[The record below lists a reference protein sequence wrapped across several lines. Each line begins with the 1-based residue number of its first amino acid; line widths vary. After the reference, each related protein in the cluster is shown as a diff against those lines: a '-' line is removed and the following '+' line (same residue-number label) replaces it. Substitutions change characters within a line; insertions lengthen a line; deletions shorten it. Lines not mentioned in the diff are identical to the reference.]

1 MTIMNKEDIDDLI
14 IRFLSDQATTEEV
27 DFLSGWRKEATD
39 NETYFRNIEEIWF
52 SSLAKD
58 AQKLFTRTDVN
69 EAYQQFCRN
78 TKSNRYFSLRS
89 LIKYAAAVAV
99 VLLMMFGTYKVGE
112 NRLFIEEQFVRI
124 EAPSGA
130 KTNVTLPD
138 GTKVCLNAGSYI
150 SYSPRFGIKEREVN
164 ICGEAYFDVARNEN
178 VPFLVKS
185 ETMQVKVLGTK
196 FDFRDY
202 PSDENAMVT
211 LSEGKVNFTNLLAE
225 GDSFIMLPSDQVIL
239 NKEEKSVLKKR
250 VISQEVIQWKEN
262 RLHFDEEPMRDVLNA
277 IERSYN
283 VDIVLQTNSLDTLK
297 FYGSFK
303 TDEQTIDDVMEVLS
317 TTQKMKYN
325 IDGRKVTIN

>member
-1 MTIMNKEDIDDLI
+1 M
-14 IRFLSDQATTEEV
+14 SDQATTEEV

-112 NRLFIEEQFVRI
+112 NRLLIEEQFVRI

-138 GTKVCLNAGSYI
+138 GTNVCLNAGSYI
-150 SYSPRFGIKEREVN
+150 SYSPRFGIKEREVS

-178 VPFLVKS
+178 VPF
-185 ETMQVKVLGTK
+185 
-196 FDFRDY
+196 
-202 PSDENAMVT
+202 
-211 LSEGKVNFTNLLAE
+211 
-225 GDSFIMLPSDQVIL
+225 
-239 NKEEKSVLKKR
+239 
-250 VISQEVIQWKEN
+250 W
-262 RLHFDEEPMRDVLNA
+262 
-277 IERSYN
+277 
-283 VDIVLQTNSLDTLK
+283 
-297 FYGSFK
+297 
-303 TDEQTIDDVMEVLS
+303 
-317 TTQKMKYN
+317 
-325 IDGRKVTIN
+325 

>member
-1 MTIMNKEDIDDLI
+1 
-14 IRFLSDQATTEEV
+14 
-27 DFLSGWRKEATD
+27 
-39 NETYFRNIEEIWF
+39 
-52 SSLAKD
+52 
-58 AQKLFTRTDVN
+58 
-69 EAYQQFCRN
+69 
-78 TKSNRYFSLRS
+78 
-89 LIKYAAAVAV
+89 
-99 VLLMMFGTYKVGE
+99 
-112 NRLFIEEQFVRI
+112 
-124 EAPSGA
+124 
-130 KTNVTLPD
+130 
-138 GTKVCLNAGSYI
+138 
-150 SYSPRFGIKEREVN
+150 
-164 ICGEAYFDVARNEN
+164 
-178 VPFLVKS
+178 
-185 ETMQVKVLGTK
+185 
-196 FDFRDY
+196 
-202 PSDENAMVT
+202 MVT

-325 IDGRKVTIN
+325 IEGRKVTIN

>member
-1 MTIMNKEDIDDLI
+1 
-14 IRFLSDQATTEEV
+14 
-27 DFLSGWRKEATD
+27 
-39 NETYFRNIEEIWF
+39 
-52 SSLAKD
+52 
-58 AQKLFTRTDVN
+58 
-69 EAYQQFCRN
+69 
-78 TKSNRYFSLRS
+78 
-89 LIKYAAAVAV
+89 
-99 VLLMMFGTYKVGE
+99 
-112 NRLFIEEQFVRI
+112 
-124 EAPSGA
+124 
-130 KTNVTLPD
+130 
-138 GTKVCLNAGSYI
+138 
-150 SYSPRFGIKEREVN
+150 
-164 ICGEAYFDVARNEN
+164 
-178 VPFLVKS
+178 
-185 ETMQVKVLGTK
+185 
-196 FDFRDY
+196 
-202 PSDENAMVT
+202 MVT

-277 IERSYN
+277 IERNYN

>member
-1 MTIMNKEDIDDLI
+1 
-14 IRFLSDQATTEEV
+14 
-27 DFLSGWRKEATD
+27 
-39 NETYFRNIEEIWF
+39 
-52 SSLAKD
+52 
-58 AQKLFTRTDVN
+58 
-69 EAYQQFCRN
+69 
-78 TKSNRYFSLRS
+78 
-89 LIKYAAAVAV
+89 
-99 VLLMMFGTYKVGE
+99 
-112 NRLFIEEQFVRI
+112 
-124 EAPSGA
+124 
-130 KTNVTLPD
+130 
-138 GTKVCLNAGSYI
+138 
-150 SYSPRFGIKEREVN
+150 
-164 ICGEAYFDVARNEN
+164 
-178 VPFLVKS
+178 
-185 ETMQVKVLGTK
+185 MQVKVLGTK

-250 VISQEVIQWKEN
+250 VVSQEVIQWKEN

-325 IDGRKVTIN
+325 IEGRKVTIN

>member
-1 MTIMNKEDIDDLI
+1 MNKEDIDDLI
-14 IRFLSDQATTEEV
+14 IRFLSDQATAEEV
-27 DFLSGWRKEATD
+27 DWLSGWRKEATD

-52 SSLAKD
+52 SLLAKD

-78 TKSNRYFSLRS
+78 TKANRYFSLRS

-112 NRLFIEEQFVRI
+112 NRLLIEEQFVRI

-150 SYSPRFGIKEREVN
+150 SYSPRFGIKEREVI

-250 VISQEVIQWKEN
+250 VVSQEAIQ
-262 RLHFDEEPMRDVLNA
+262 
-277 IERSYN
+277 
-283 VDIVLQTNSLDTLK
+283 
-297 FYGSFK
+297 
-303 TDEQTIDDVMEVLS
+303 
-317 TTQKMKYN
+317 
-325 IDGRKVTIN
+325 

>member
-1 MTIMNKEDIDDLI
+1 
-14 IRFLSDQATTEEV
+14 
-27 DFLSGWRKEATD
+27 
-39 NETYFRNIEEIWF
+39 
-52 SSLAKD
+52 
-58 AQKLFTRTDVN
+58 
-69 EAYQQFCRN
+69 
-78 TKSNRYFSLRS
+78 
-89 LIKYAAAVAV
+89 
-99 VLLMMFGTYKVGE
+99 
-112 NRLFIEEQFVRI
+112 
-124 EAPSGA
+124 
-130 KTNVTLPD
+130 
-138 GTKVCLNAGSYI
+138 
-150 SYSPRFGIKEREVN
+150 
-164 ICGEAYFDVARNEN
+164 
-178 VPFLVKS
+178 
-185 ETMQVKVLGTK
+185 MQVKVLGTK

-250 VISQEVIQWKEN
+250 VISQEAIQWKEN

-325 IDGRKVTIN
+325 IEGRKVTIN

>member
-1 MTIMNKEDIDDLI
+1 
-14 IRFLSDQATTEEV
+14 
-27 DFLSGWRKEATD
+27 
-39 NETYFRNIEEIWF
+39 
-52 SSLAKD
+52 
-58 AQKLFTRTDVN
+58 
-69 EAYQQFCRN
+69 
-78 TKSNRYFSLRS
+78 
-89 LIKYAAAVAV
+89 
-99 VLLMMFGTYKVGE
+99 
-112 NRLFIEEQFVRI
+112 
-124 EAPSGA
+124 
-130 KTNVTLPD
+130 
-138 GTKVCLNAGSYI
+138 
-150 SYSPRFGIKEREVN
+150 
-164 ICGEAYFDVARNEN
+164 
-178 VPFLVKS
+178 
-185 ETMQVKVLGTK
+185 MQVKVLGTK

-250 VISQEVIQWKEN
+250 VVSQEVIQWKEN

>member
-1 MTIMNKEDIDDLI
+1 
-14 IRFLSDQATTEEV
+14 
-27 DFLSGWRKEATD
+27 
-39 NETYFRNIEEIWF
+39 
-52 SSLAKD
+52 
-58 AQKLFTRTDVN
+58 
-69 EAYQQFCRN
+69 
-78 TKSNRYFSLRS
+78 
-89 LIKYAAAVAV
+89 
-99 VLLMMFGTYKVGE
+99 
-112 NRLFIEEQFVRI
+112 
-124 EAPSGA
+124 
-130 KTNVTLPD
+130 
-138 GTKVCLNAGSYI
+138 
-150 SYSPRFGIKEREVN
+150 
-164 ICGEAYFDVARNEN
+164 
-178 VPFLVKS
+178 
-185 ETMQVKVLGTK
+185 MQVKVLGTK

-225 GDSFIMLPSDQVIL
+225 CDSFIMLPSDQVIL

-250 VISQEVIQWKEN
+250 VISQEAIQWKEN

-325 IDGRKVTIN
+325 IEGRKVTIN

>member
-1 MTIMNKEDIDDLI
+1 
-14 IRFLSDQATTEEV
+14 
-27 DFLSGWRKEATD
+27 
-39 NETYFRNIEEIWF
+39 
-52 SSLAKD
+52 
-58 AQKLFTRTDVN
+58 
-69 EAYQQFCRN
+69 
-78 TKSNRYFSLRS
+78 
-89 LIKYAAAVAV
+89 
-99 VLLMMFGTYKVGE
+99 
-112 NRLFIEEQFVRI
+112 
-124 EAPSGA
+124 
-130 KTNVTLPD
+130 
-138 GTKVCLNAGSYI
+138 
-150 SYSPRFGIKEREVN
+150 
-164 ICGEAYFDVARNEN
+164 
-178 VPFLVKS
+178 
-185 ETMQVKVLGTK
+185 MQVKVLGTK